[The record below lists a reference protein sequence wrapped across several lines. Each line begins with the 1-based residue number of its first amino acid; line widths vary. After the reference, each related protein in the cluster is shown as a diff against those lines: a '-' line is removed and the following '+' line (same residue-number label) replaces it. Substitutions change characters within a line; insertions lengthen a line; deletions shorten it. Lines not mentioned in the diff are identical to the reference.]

1 MAKTAVA
8 LIVWLCIALSAV
20 AAQPAKQSAKP
31 VRPAWSELTGAQ
43 QQVLAPLA
51 ADWGNMD
58 ANRRKKWVTI
68 ANRYPKMK
76 PAEQQRLQ
84 KRMKDWAALTPAQ
97 REAARK
103 RYREYKKKLTPE
115 QRRAM
120 SKQYQEYK
128 NSLAQP
134 ETTFDPPVTE
144 PMSPGTAPDPAPSA
158 TVQ

>member
-20 AAQPAKQSAKP
+20 AAQPAKQTTKP
-31 VRPAWSELTGAQ
+31 VRPAWSELTAAQ

-51 ADWGNMD
+51 EDWNNLD
-58 ANRRKKWVTI
+58 ATRRKKWVTI

-103 RYREYKKKLTPE
+103 RYTKLTPE
-115 QRRAM
+115 QRREM
-120 SKQYQEYK
+120 RKQWEAYRRT
-128 NSLAQP
+128 LAQP
-134 ETTFDPPVTE
+134 ETPFDPPVAE
-144 PMSPGTAPDPAPSA
+144 PIGPGTTVPPAPSSDP
-158 TVQ
+158 Q